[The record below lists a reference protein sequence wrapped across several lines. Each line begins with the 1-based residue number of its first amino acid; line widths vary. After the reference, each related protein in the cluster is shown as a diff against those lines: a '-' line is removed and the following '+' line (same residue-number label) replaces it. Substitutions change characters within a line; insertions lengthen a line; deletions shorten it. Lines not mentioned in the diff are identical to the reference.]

1 MIRRLIDRPV
11 AVTMVVVAILALGII
26 AAGILP
32 VSLMPEVDIP
42 RITIQCSAPGSSARE
57 IDRTIIRPLRT
68 QLVQTT
74 SLKDMECSA
83 RNGGGTITLEFEHG
97 TKIDYV
103 FIEVNEKID
112 RAMNSLPD
120 GLERPKVIK
129 ASATEIPVFFID
141 VMSGSDDDDE
151 TFIGLSSFSDEVI
164 RKRLEQIPQ
173 IAMVDVSGTLG
184 YTIVIEPY
192 PDKLQAIGK
201 TSDFIAGILE
211 DNNIRLGSLNIRDGY
226 YRWSVAFDKEIRTD
240 EDIRKIVVNADGR
253 IFPITELAS
262 IKTVPADA
270 TGIVRSDGRRAVTLA
285 VIKQADARMS
295 DLKESIEEMLDI
307 FAKDYPEI
315 DFKVT
320 RNQTELLEY
329 SIDNLKSNIIIGA
342 ILAVL
347 IIFLFLKDFKSPV
360 LVTITIPLS
369 LVVTMLLLYL
379 LGISIN
385 IISLS
390 GLILGIGMM
399 VDNSIIVIDNITQ
412 YRERGMELKEAAVKG
427 TAEVVAPMLSSVLT
441 TCSVFLPLIFL
452 SGIAGALFYDQAMG
466 VTVGLFASL
475 AVAVLIIPVYYV
487 LLYGEKIR
495 KNREE
500 RKTKRF
506 RAGFLQKDKDLVN
519 YDAIYE
525 KGLKWFFRHPFT
537 AWTAF
542 FLFIPLTVLLF
553 WKIDKSQ
560 LPPMTRDDT
569 LITIDWNEPVSVE
582 ENDRRI
588 AGFLENFDEQALYT
602 GIMSGPQDF
611 ILSHTDEL
619 GSSQTQVYLEIED
632 PERITDVEQAFKDRL
647 TELYPAASLE
657 FSLSSNIFNIIFSGE
672 KADIVARISTREGN
686 VPGPDELNAF
696 IDTLRKE
703 LPSIHFEPVVW
714 EEQIIMMADYEKM
727 ALYGIEYESVYSALS
742 KALGR
747 NEVMNL
753 KDGSMSVP
761 VLLTDGIRNGY
772 LLERTVKG
780 HMTDTSGNIKEI
792 DVPLNEI
799 LKERRTR
806 DLKNISSGKDGE
818 FYPLEISLA
827 GGHDAHKVM
836 AVLED
841 VAKRTGDYHVFFTGG
856 WFESRALIKEL
867 AFVMLISLLLLFFIL
882 AAQFE
887 SLVQP
892 FIILSEIVVDMFG
905 ALFLLWI
912 LGAGINLMSLI
923 GLVVM
928 SGIIINDS
936 ILKVDTINRLRR
948 NGLGLLRAI
957 LTAGKR
963 RLKPILMTSLTTIL
977 AIAPFLVRGDMG
989 SDLQFPLSVALIG
1002 GMLLGTLVS
1011 IFYIPLLYYE
1021 IYRRGERLSKMKE
1034 DM

>member
-1 MIRRLIDRPV
+1 MIRRLIERPV
-11 AVTMVVVAILALGII
+11 AVTMIVVAIMALGII
-26 AAGILP
+26 ATGILP

-42 RITIQCSAPGSSARE
+42 KITIQCSVPGSSARE
-57 IDRTIIRPLRT
+57 IDRAVIRPLRSI
-68 QLVQTT
+68 LVQTS

-97 TKIDYV
+97 TGIDYV

-112 RAMNSLPD
+112 RAMPSLPD
-120 GLERPKVIK
+120 GMERPKVIK

-141 VMSGSDDDDE
+141 VMSTAEDDVS
-151 TFIGLSSFSDEVI
+151 FIGLSSFTNEVI

-173 IAMVDVSGTLG
+173 IAMVDISGTLG
-184 YTIVIEPY
+184 YRVIIEPY
-192 PDKLQAIGK
+192 TDKLKSIGK
-201 TSDFIAGILE
+201 TPDFIADVLE
-211 DNNIRLGSLNIRDGY
+211 QNNIRLGSLSIKDGY
-226 YRWSVAFDKEIRTD
+226 YRWSVAFDKEIRTE
-240 EDIRKIVVNADGR
+240 EDIKKIVVNTDGR
-253 IFPITELAS
+253 IFPLTSLAD
-262 IKTVPADA
+262 IRTVPAEA
-270 TGIVRSDGRRAVTLA
+270 TGTVRSDGRKAVTMA

-295 DLKESIEEMLDI
+295 DLKAEIDGMLEV
-307 FAKDYPEI
+307 FSKDYPEI
-315 DFKVT
+315 DFKVS

-329 SIDNLKSNIIIGA
+329 SIDNLKSNIIVGA

-347 IIFLFLKDFKSPV
+347 IIFLFLKDFKSPL

-412 YRERGMELKEAAVKG
+412 YREKGMDLKESAIKG

-466 VTVGLFASL
+466 VTVGLFSSL

-487 LLYGEKIR
+487 LLYKERTSDRHTTGNRQRFSPGFFR
-495 KNREE
+495 KDR
-500 RKTKRF
+500 
-506 RAGFLQKDKDLVN
+506 DLVD

-525 KGLKWFFRHPFT
+525 RGLKWFFRHPVT
-537 AWTAF
+537 AWIAF
-542 FLFIPLTVLLF
+542 ISFIPLTVLLF
-553 WKIDKSQ
+553 MKIEKSQ

-569 LITIDWNEPVSVE
+569 LITVDWNEPVSVE

-588 AGFLENFDEQALYT
+588 SSFFETLEEPVAYT
-602 GIMSGPQDF
+602 GIMCGPQDF

-619 GSSQTQVYLEIED
+619 GSSQTQIYIEVPDPSRIEELENAVRR
-632 PERITDVEQAFKDRL
+632 RIG
-647 TELYPAASLE
+647 ELYPSASVT
-657 FSLSSNIFNIIFSGE
+657 FSVSSNIFNVIFSGE
-672 KADIVARISTREGN
+672 KADLVARISTREGN
-686 VPGPDELNAF
+686 VPGPDELNAL
-696 IDTLRKE
+696 IDTLKKE
-703 LPSIHFEPVVW
+703 LPHLHFEPVVW
-714 EEQIIMMADYEKM
+714 EEQIMMIANREKM
-727 ALYGIEYESVYSALS
+727 ALYGISYESVYASLK

-747 NEVMNL
+747 NEIMTL

-761 VLLTDGIRNGY
+761 VMLTDGMDGGY

-780 HMTDTSGNIKEI
+780 FMTDTSGIVQEI
-792 DVPLNEI
+792 DVPLYEVLN
-799 LKERRTR
+799 ERRTR
-806 DLKNISSGKDGE
+806 DLKNISSGKDGD
-818 FYPLEISLA
+818 FYPLEISLD
-827 GGHDAHKVM
+827 GTYDAHEVMQAVEKV
-836 AVLED
+836 AD
-841 VAKRTGDYHVFFTGG
+841 RTGNYHVFFTGG
-856 WFESRALIKEL
+856 WFESRTLIREL
-867 AFVMLISLLLLFFIL
+867 SFVMLISLLLLFFIL

-887 SLVQP
+887 SLIQP

-905 ALFLLWI
+905 ALLLLWI
-912 LGAGINLMSLI
+912 LDAGINLMSLI

-936 ILKVDTINRLRR
+936 ILKVDTINRLRK
-948 NGLGLLRAI
+948 NGYGLLRAI
-957 LTAGKR
+957 LTAGKK

-1021 IYRRGERLSKMKE
+1021 IYRRSERLSKLKE
-1034 DM
+1034 EM